1 MEDYKKFFRYVMPGL
16 VFIIEVSVYLLLS
29 EFEKFICLIK
39 DNLGNLKDGIGI
51 AVTAFLLSGGIGYL
65 LGVFYH
71 TLFHM
76 IRNKK
81 SFWGYFIVDHLAL
94 IKDAIENTEF
104 LELKNRE
111 NGEVISV
118 DRLTQSGAWR
128 IVTVFLNTRWMSS
141 KRIKSAKQR
150 LESYGDVMH
159 GAGTTFIGSV
169 IAFVVWAGLQYKL
182 FGEYPSWWFWIF
194 PPLFS
199 IAHIRNYTHIVQDY
213 QGVSNIIIA
222 NELQKEWCNKGRKP
236 VIMHIAEEDILM
248 GKAKTP
254 ITPIRWKIWR
264 IFCKKS

>member
-1 MEDYKKFFRYVMPGL
+1 MEDYKRFFRYVIPGL

-76 IRNKK
+76 VRNKK

-94 IKDAIENTEF
+94 IKDTVESTEF
-104 LELKNRE
+104 LELRNRE
-111 NGEVISV
+111 NSVAISV

-128 IVTVFLNTRWMSS
+128 IVTVFLNTRMESS
-141 KRIKSAKQR
+141 ERIKSAKHR
-150 LESYGDVMH
+150 LESYGDIMH
-159 GAGTTFIGSV
+159 GAGTMFISSV
-169 IAFVVWAGLQYKL
+169 IAIPVWLLIHYNL
-182 FGEYPSWWFWIF
+182 SDNCPTWIL
-194 PPLFS
+194 LFS
-199 IAHIRNYTHIVQDY
+199 ILISFIHLCNYANVVKDY

-222 NELQKEWCNKGRKP
+222 NELQEEWSKNKNKNRNKP
-236 VIMHIAEEDILM
+236 VIMHIAKEDILM
-248 GKAKTP
+248 VKAKTP
-254 ITPIRWKIWR
+254 IGWKIWR